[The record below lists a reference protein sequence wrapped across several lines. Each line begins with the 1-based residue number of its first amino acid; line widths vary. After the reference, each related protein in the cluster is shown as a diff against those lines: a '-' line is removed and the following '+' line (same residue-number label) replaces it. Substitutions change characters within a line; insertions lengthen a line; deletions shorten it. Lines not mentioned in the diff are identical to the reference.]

1 MKTAAA
7 LLALATGASAF
18 TSSRPADRSTA
29 VRAVIDKYDG
39 SIDLRGKE
47 FKFDPVR
54 NSTCATYLGNM
65 KCLKRCESSFNAPF
79 PPF

>member
-54 NSTCATYLGNM
+54 NYRMCSVSWNIYTLDI
-65 KCLKRCESSFNAPF
+65 L
-79 PPF
+79 

>member
-54 NSTCATYLGNM
+54 NHRMCSVSWNIYTLDI
-65 KCLKRCESSFNAPF
+65 L
-79 PPF
+79 